1 MHLSTET
8 FAEFFGLF
16 ECAISTEQYS
26 ARYFVVVINL
36 NQSVTAR
43 FIVLLQTKPSPEC
56 HS

>member
-8 FAEFFGLF
+8 FVEFFGLF